1 MFQRNRH
8 NFQNSVKS
16 EGKKKLHLH
25 ETKCCH
31 IDLKYSRISYL
42 VIQHVTHVKNHSKKK
57 EKKEKKNKGV
67 KENTEK
73 TRAFLSASSL
83 ITQSN
88 LIKLVLCDFKGQ
100 NINELLKIKITL
112 I

>member
-16 EGKKKLHLH
+16 EGKKNLHLH

-31 IDLKYSRISYL
+31 IDPKYSRISYL
-42 VIQHVTHVKNHSKKK
+42 VIKHVTHVKKNKK
-57 EKKEKKNKGV
+57 KKEKKNKGI

-100 NINELLKIKITL
+100 NIIEFLKIKIKL